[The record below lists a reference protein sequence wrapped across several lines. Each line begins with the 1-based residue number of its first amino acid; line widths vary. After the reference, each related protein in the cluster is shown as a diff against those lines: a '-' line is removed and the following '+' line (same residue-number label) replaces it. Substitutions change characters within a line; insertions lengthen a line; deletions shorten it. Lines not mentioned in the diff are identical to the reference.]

1 MSNSKNYYTEAVKVV
16 DLPVYLDEQYIN
28 YKLIFL
34 DQIGMPLTGKL
45 DSSKMIASIGVN
57 DKHVKVMLIIY
68 IQDIEIKKINLS
80 VFDDIK
86 TKEIS
91 LKSTVSETCIEQDN
105 TCSFNLKLNIY
116 TINKQSNQA
125 ILLGLSEVE
134 KIAKER
140 NLIIGYYIKRR
151 SGGVSKTSKETIDKI
166 NNPSKIAN
174 KYIKHA
180 LECLKNESNAAEE
193 DYSRLMYRDLMAKVF
208 EYFLK
213 NSKDPDSVVDEIVSI
228 FGTNMED
235 SYMRSELL
243 AFYHIYEALIPKTHT
258 SPGYDK
264 IQHFTYSTGKSYNTM
279 KIITDTAQYAGEA
292 YDLINGGSW
301 DDTKSD
307 MEANNLGQAYG
318 TRLYEKYH
326 PVRAAIRNLD

>member
-16 DLPVYLDEQYIN
+16 DLPVYLDDEHVN
-28 YKLIFL
+28 YKLIFM

-45 DSSKMIASIGVN
+45 DSSRTIASIGVN

-68 IQDIEIKKINLS
+68 VQNIEIKKINLS
-80 VFDDIK
+80 IFDDIK
-86 TKEIS
+86 TKEVS
-91 LKSTVSETCIEQDN
+91 LKSTVSETCIEQEN
-105 TCSFNLKLNIY
+105 TCSFKLKLNIY
-116 TINKQSNQA
+116 TVNKQSNQA
-125 ILLGLSEVE
+125 ILLGLSDIE
-134 KIAKER
+134 KIAKQR
-140 NLIIGYYIKRR
+140 NLMIGYYIKRR

-166 NNPSKIAN
+166 NNPSKINN
-174 KYIKHA
+174 KYINYA
-180 LECLKNESNAAEE
+180 LECLKNASNTGEG
-193 DYSRLMYRDLMAKVF
+193 DFSRLIYRDLMVKIF

-213 NSKDPDSVVDEIVSI
+213 KSKDPDSVVDEIVSI
-228 FGTNMED
+228 FGTNIED

-243 AFYHIYEALIPKTHT
+243 AFYHIYEALVPKTHT

-264 IQHFTYSTGKSYNTM
+264 IQHFTYSAGKSYNTM
-279 KIITDTAQYAGEA
+279 QIITDTAQYAGEA

-318 TRLYEKYH
+318 TKLYEKFH
-326 PVRAAIRNLD
+326 PVRAAIRKMD